1 MEARGVSDRIVEAD
15 DEEKVRLVGLL
26 FEEYAA
32 SLGVDLCFQGFA
44 EELTSLPG
52 AYARPSGR
60 LLLALNGSDSAGCVA
75 LRALESGVC
84 EMKRLFVRPAF
95 RGTGLGRRL
104 VERIIAEGR
113 EAGYQRMRLDTLPSM
128 KAAQSLYTEL
138 GFTPIPPYR
147 PNPIPGAEY
156 LELDLL
162 SRRG

>member
-1 MEARGVSDRIVEAD
+1 VAAGGVSDRIVEAD
-15 DEEKVRLVGLL
+15 DAARVRLVGLL

-44 EELTSLPG
+44 EELATLPG

-60 LLLALNGSDSAGCVA
+60 LLLALDDSDPAGCVA
-75 LRALESGVC
+75 LRALEFGVC

-95 RGTGLGRRL
+95 RGSGLGRRL
-104 VERIIAEGR
+104 VERVVAEGR
-113 EAGYQRMRLDTLPSM
+113 GAGYERMRLDTLPSM
-128 KAAQSLYTEL
+128 RAARSLYAEL

-147 PNPIPGAEY
+147 PNPVPGTEY